1 MGADFDAAA
10 TCLEEALRLCNSEDL
25 EALHVIR
32 SDLAR
37 VSIAR
42 DSLDQARR
50 SLVEAIDILG
60 KVGSK
65 FRTMVALDV
74 AALLA
79 AAYGDWHRAARLQ
92 CTFDT
97 TLNQMGGV
105 QNPYDDRVLAELRR
119 KPLEM
124 LGAELYAA
132 AYVAGRNVS
141 LEHALNETLE
151 WLQQDPPKT

>member
-1 MGADFDAAA
+1 
-10 TCLEEALRLCNSEDL
+10 
-25 EALHVIR
+25 
-32 SDLAR
+32 
-37 VSIAR
+37 
-42 DSLDQARR
+42 
-50 SLVEAIDILG
+50 
-60 KVGSK
+60 
-65 FRTMVALDV
+65 MVALDV

-79 AAYGDWHRAARLQ
+79 AAYGDWHRAACLQ

-141 LEHALNETLE
+141 LEQALNETLE
-151 WLQQDPPKT
+151 WLQQEPSKT

>member
-1 MGADFDAAA
+1 
-10 TCLEEALRLCNSEDL
+10 LRLCNSEDL

-42 DSLDQARR
+42 GSLDQARR
-50 SLVEAIDILG
+50 SLVEAIDILS
-60 KVGSK
+60 KVGSR

-79 AAYGDWHRAARLQ
+79 AAYGNWHRAARLQ

-97 TLNQMGGV
+97 TLNKMGGV
-105 QNPYDDRVLAELRR
+105 QNPYDDRVLAELHRKRLRR
-119 KPLEM
+119 PA
-124 LGAELYAA
+124 AELYAA
-132 AYVAGRNVS
+132 AYAAGRNVS
-141 LEHALNETLE
+141 LEEALSETLE
-151 WLQQDPPKT
+151 WLQQDPPKA